1 MLCAMNSSLAAL
13 EARMTLR
20 KMNSLRDEIKI
31 FAAHARM
38 LNASS
43 KNFDAANLLDVATDL
58 LEKLLNARLEFA
70 GASGKIETLAR
81 SLPSRSRNGVGMS
94 PAQQWVPE
102 LRAASRQ
109 FAAAVR
115 EAEDAIGGLRNTAF
129 DGLNSPTRT
138 ATPDAPTSLLDIIL
152 NFSDLITA
160 LIERYKSNQKN
171 KKK

>member
-70 GASGKIETLAR
+70 GASGKVETLAR

-115 EAEDAIGGLRNTAF
+115 GRAAARVRPEDWSAGPFHPSPRRIPASPNRSLAPADTAAH
-129 DGLNSPTRT
+129 G
-138 ATPDAPTSLLDIIL
+138 
-152 NFSDLITA
+152 
-160 LIERYKSNQKN
+160 
-171 KKK
+171 

>member
-1 MLCAMNSSLAAL
+1 MNSSLAAL

-20 KMNSLRDEIKI
+20 KMNALRDEIKV

-38 LNASS
+38 LNASA
-43 KNFDAANLLDVATDL
+43 KNFDAANLLEIATDL
-58 LEKLLNARLEFA
+58 LQKLGNARLEFV
-70 GASGKIETLAR
+70 GASNKIETLAR
-81 SLPSRSRNGVGMS
+81 ALPSRNRHGVGMS

-102 LRAASRQ
+102 LRAAVRH

-115 EAEDAIGGLRNTAF
+115 EAEDAIRALRITSLDA
-129 DGLNSPTRT
+129 LNSPTRT
-138 ATPDAPTSLLDIIL
+138 ATPDPPSSLLDIIL

-160 LIERYKSNQKN
+160 LIEHYRAGR